1 MVMFGLCK
9 GCYDAGIFASLYD
22 VVPPRSRATAAGL
35 MNTVGWGLG
44 SFGPFLTGWYT
55 DHGPQ
60 GSKLENMSQFI
71 AYSASAYVIGGVLLV
86 LGGLFLVRRDYAGH
100 LPGGKPLAP

>member
-1 MVMFGLCK
+1 
-9 GCYDAGIFASLYD
+9 
-22 VVPPRSRATAAGL
+22 